1 MIDFL
6 SALLHQ
12 FINFLFSFTFFFL
25 LPSFML
31 LFLFLVACHTPLCR
45 SVSPSVHWTVS
56 PLGRWSIF
64 VSVCPSVHHTLLFL
78 GFRVLWPH
86 CTCPNDLVA
95 SIAAPAHPH
104 ATGVAVYPALFFPFT
119 FSSSSSSLLVQL
131 NPAQGPDF
139 KGQTIFLL

>member
-31 LFLFLVACHTPLCR
+31 LFLFLVACHTPHCW
-45 SVSPSVHWTVS
+45 SVSPSVHWAVS
-56 PLGRWSIF
+56 PLGRWSIC

-104 ATGVAVYPALFFPFT
+104 ATGVAVYPALFLSVILFLILMPLPNDKTRMTNGQQCRIWET
-119 FSSSSSSLLVQL
+119 F
-131 NPAQGPDF
+131 
-139 KGQTIFLL
+139 